1 MSIYQLENFSNKD
14 QKLILEKWGLG
25 LIYYGSVNLFDL
37 IINSIDIF
45 EKDIQSEINKTIKGQ
60 YIYLGYDKSYDV
72 FIISFDLFYKD
83 LKSSVIMFKID
94 EKNDIKIVSNHCW
107 EEFFYHDVYKE
118 IKKVYPN
125 LVDITLS

>member
-1 MSIYQLENFSNKD
+1 MILKIVKKKD
-14 QKLILEKWGLG
+14 QSEIFQKWGLG
-25 LIYYGSVNLFDL
+25 LLYYGSVNLFDL

-60 YIYLGYDKSYDV
+60 YTYLGYDKSYDV

-83 LKSSVIMFKID
+83 LKSSVIVFKIN

-107 EEFFYHDVYKE
+107 KEVFYHDVYKE
-118 IKKVYPN
+118 IKKTYPN
-125 LVDITLS
+125 LVNIMLS